1 MEVLTYVPS
10 NVVLLISGYPIT
22 GWNSIKIVRN
32 APSFKQIR
40 GIRGKNTRVKLEDT
54 SSVLTIETPQTELVN
69 EVLSKCIE
77 ADENTGNVRLELT
90 LKDITGTSFFTST
103 TGYIVARPDITYT
116 GTLSSNTWTIAC
128 DECQL
133 FVGSAKSA
141 AVGIVE
147 NGISR
152 LKDFVNSF

>member
-54 SSVLTIETPQTELVN
+54 SAVLTIETPQTELVN

-90 LKDITGTSFFTST
+90 LKDITG
-103 TGYIVARPDITYT
+103 
-116 GTLSSNTWTIAC
+116 N
-128 DECQL
+128 
-133 FVGSAKSA
+133 
-141 AVGIVE
+141 
-147 NGISR
+147 
-152 LKDFVNSF
+152 